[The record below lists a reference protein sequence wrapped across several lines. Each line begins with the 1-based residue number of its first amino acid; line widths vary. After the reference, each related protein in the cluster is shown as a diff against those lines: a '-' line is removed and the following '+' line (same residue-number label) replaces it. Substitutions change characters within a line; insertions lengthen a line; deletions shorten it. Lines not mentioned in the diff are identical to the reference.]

1 MATGL
6 IEILFFFFLVD
17 SIKQVF
23 FRLSKM
29 SDESSADWS
38 NIKSVHG
45 EHFLDTKK
53 SKFDLNNLHPEAQKR
68 LQMLGFIKTTDNGQ
82 HEEATDE
89 EIDKILRKTVQKQD
103 PNVLADEYM
112 MKHGLYEL
120 FKVIQLN
127 VKKRKLIL
135 FRFRQ

>member
-1 MATGL
+1 M
-6 IEILFFFFLVD
+6 
-17 SIKQVF
+17 
-23 FRLSKM
+23 
-29 SDESSADWS
+29 
-38 NIKSVHG
+38 
-45 EHFLDTKK
+45 
-53 SKFDLNNLHPEAQKR
+53 NNLHPEAQKR